1 MLVLL
6 GFGLLGLFSSAAADP
21 DTWWHLAA
29 GKYIWQNHKLPVPDP
44 FSYTSD
50 LGQPSYPGELQTRRF
65 NLTHEWGME
74 LVLYLAYAFGGFP
87 GMILLRACLL
97 TVFCGL
103 TGWLA
108 WRRSSSFYR
117 GLAASLLAAALATSF
132 RADRAYLATFVMAA
146 LTILVYEAR
155 RGLWLLPVVFL
166 LWANCHGG
174 FVVGWAIAAAY
185 SAEAAFLRLSGRP
198 LAGERQIWSL
208 SALSILVTLI
218 NPNGFGVLEVMR
230 HYRDSPMQTHIYEW
244 QYPAWWP
251 PDRYNALVIVTG
263 LILLW
268 ARRRVRV
275 VDWLLFGALGTAS
288 ATALRNTIF
297 IGLIGPVLLA
307 AYLPKWRRPIWP
319 VAEYAVAVLLVF
331 GLGRE
336 ITGGSAFQLRMADW
350 DYPVEAADF
359 LIRHGISAPMF
370 NTYEDGGYLMWR
382 LWPQERVFIDGRAL
396 NESVWQDYEHIAL
409 NGDYPGG
416 KTTQDLLKQYGVEVV
431 VMSGLDPLGN
441 VLLLAAALADPN
453 QTEWKLVFRD
463 AKGVIFMR
471 QPPNGVQPLNPL
483 ESLASMEMQCDQY
496 IQHATA
502 PKCAREIGWMY
513 LRLGDRND
521 SRRWLGRY
529 LSIDHSDPVAV
540 KLYQQAVAPS
550 P

>member
-1 MLVLL
+1 MLALL

-29 GKYIWQNHKLPVPDP
+29 GKYIWQNHTLPVPDP
-44 FSYTSD
+44 FSYTTD
-50 LGQPSYPGELQTRRF
+50 MGQPSYNGELQTRHF

-74 LVLYLAYAFGGFP
+74 LALYLAYAMGGFP

-97 TVFCGL
+97 TVFCAL

-117 GLAASLLAAALATSF
+117 GLAASLLAATLATSF

-146 LTILVYEAR
+146 LTIVVYEAR
-155 RGLWLLPVVFL
+155 RGLWLLPVGFL

-174 FVVGWAIAAAY
+174 FVVGWAIAGAY
-185 SAEAAFLRLSGRP
+185 SAEAVFLRLQGKP
-198 LAGERQIWSL
+198 LADERKIWSV
-208 SALSILVTLI
+208 SALAILVTLI

-230 HYRDSPMQTHIYEW
+230 HYRDSPLQTHIYEW

-251 PDRYNALVIVTG
+251 PDQYNALVIGTALV
-263 LILLW
+263 LLW
-268 ARRRVRV
+268 ARRRVRI
-275 VDWLLFGALGTAS
+275 VDWLLFGALGAAS
-288 ATALRNTIF
+288 MTALRNTIF

-307 AYLPKWRRPIWP
+307 AYLPKWKRPVLPI
-319 VAEYAVAVLLVF
+319 VEYAVAGLVIF

-336 ITGGSAFQLRMADW
+336 IAEGSAFQLRMADEL
-350 DYPVEAADF
+350 YPAKAADF
-359 LIRHGISAPMF
+359 LIAHRISAHIF

-416 KTTQDLLKQYGVEVV
+416 KTTQDLLKQYRVEAI

-441 VLLLAAALADPN
+441 VWLLVAALADPN

-463 AKGVIFMR
+463 AEAVIFMR
-471 QPPNGVQPLNPL
+471 QPPPGVQPLNPL
-483 ESLASMEMQCDQY
+483 EALASMEMQCDQY
-496 IQHATA
+496 IRNAIA

-513 LRLGDRND
+513 MRLGYRND
-521 SRRWLGRY
+521 ARRWLQRY
-529 LSIDHSDPVAV
+529 LSIDRSDRVALR
-540 KLYQQAVAPS
+540 LYQQAIATS